1 MKLALPAAIGFHR
14 IQPRPERSPATAK
27 VAVGSTRIGWP
38 NPKPDSSDALVPP
51 AAASAEWRT
60 GMHRNIKSSKDRRE
74 FSRSGTG
81 PGPVTLE
88 SLFTS
93 LQKITDDDEMIVRV
107 VSNLCA
113 NGVLRRPLD
122 LGGRLQRICRC

>member
-1 MKLALPAAIGFHR
+1 
-14 IQPRPERSPATAK
+14 
-27 VAVGSTRIGWP
+27 
-38 NPKPDSSDALVPP
+38 
-51 AAASAEWRT
+51 
-60 GMHRNIKSSKDRRE
+60 MHRNIKSSKDRRE